1 MKLGEAYMTEFD
13 LLNSLWWLYCNQKII
28 KEEVKFYVEDLDLE
42 LDFITLDG
50 YKFISTDKKTTYSY
64 DRKQKKD
71 S

>member
-1 MKLGEAYMTEFD
+1 MRLKEAYLIEFD
-13 LLNSLWWLYCNQKII
+13 LLNTVWWLWCNQKISI
-28 KEEVKFYVEDLDLE
+28 GDIKFYVEDLDLE

-50 YKFISTDKKTTYSY
+50 YKFISKDKKTTYSY